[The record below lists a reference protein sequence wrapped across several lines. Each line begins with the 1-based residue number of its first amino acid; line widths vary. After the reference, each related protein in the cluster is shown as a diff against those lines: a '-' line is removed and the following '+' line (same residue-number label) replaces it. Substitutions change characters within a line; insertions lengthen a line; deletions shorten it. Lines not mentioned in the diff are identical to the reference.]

1 MDSATALALNDYPP
15 SLWSPPPGF
24 SGESHPQSSRPESLS
39 LSATRRRWCLVAW
52 VFIGLVSAYDAW
64 LVKAYEQVIFDV
76 EKNPLARYILLSS
89 DRSVEPFLCCK
100 AAGTLLVLT
109 ILWLLYRHTPRLA
122 WPVIQSV
129 AAFQLLLLVF
139 LHVAEH

>member
-1 MDSATALALNDYPP
+1 M
-15 SLWSPPPGF
+15 
-24 SGESHPQSSRPESLS
+24 
-39 LSATRRRWCLVAW
+39 
-52 VFIGLVSAYDAW
+52 
-64 LVKAYEQVIFDV
+64 
-76 EKNPLARYILLSS
+76 ARYILVSC

-109 ILWLLYRHTPRLA
+109 ILALMYRHTPRLA